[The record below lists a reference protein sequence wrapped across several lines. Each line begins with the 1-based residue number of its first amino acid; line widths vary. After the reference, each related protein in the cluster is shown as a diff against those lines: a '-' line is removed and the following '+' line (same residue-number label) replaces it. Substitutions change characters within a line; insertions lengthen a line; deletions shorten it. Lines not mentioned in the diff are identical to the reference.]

1 MSSQSPNDIRDQETT
16 ISLDVEPTSEYT
28 KRVVVEIAREKARTE
43 RRLALILVLAL
54 VCSLP
59 VYYVALYFMPQQSAH
74 LSDAMDKWFTVLGPL
89 AGAAVGI
96 GYIRQ
101 SQSSDRSN

>member
-1 MSSQSPNDIRDQETT
+1 MSSQTPNGVDSHETT
-16 ISLDVEPTSEYT
+16 ISLDVEPTTEYT

-43 RRLALILVLAL
+43 RRLALILVGAL

-59 VYYVALYFMPQQSAH
+59 IYYVAIFFMPDAATH

-89 AGAAVGI
+89 AGAALGVG
-96 GYIRQ
+96 YLRQ
-101 SQSSDRSN
+101 N